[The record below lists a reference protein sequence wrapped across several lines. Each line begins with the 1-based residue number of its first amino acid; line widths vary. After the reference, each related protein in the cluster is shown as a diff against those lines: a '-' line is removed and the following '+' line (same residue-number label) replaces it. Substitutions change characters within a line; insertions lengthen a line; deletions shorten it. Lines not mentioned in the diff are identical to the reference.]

1 MEEGQ
6 NIKDYKIIKTIG
18 KEGCGIVYLVQKGNK
33 NEQYALKKI
42 PILSENE
49 IEEYQKIL
57 NAIFKINN
65 EHVIK
70 YFEYFIEN
78 KSLYILMEYGGDSDL
93 KKFINSYKD
102 KDQLIEEKI
111 INDIVLQICL
121 GLKEIHK
128 YRLIHRDLKPD
139 NIFINNNNHKI
150 KIGDFSVSRVL
161 NTHKQYS
168 VSQVGKL
175 HYLAPEMLD
184 GKEYNQKVDIY
195 GLGCIIHELFTL
207 NEYYDRKFGDNTE
220 INGDIY
226 KSKSKW

>member
-18 KEGCGIVYLVQKGNK
+18 RGGCGIVYLVQKGNK

-49 IEEYQKIL
+49 IEEYKKIL

-102 KDQLIEEKI
+102 KDQLIEEKNKI
-111 INDIVLQICL
+111 KD
-121 GLKEIHK
+121 K
-128 YRLIHRDLKPD
+128 
-139 NIFINNNNHKI
+139 INNINKI
-150 KIGDFSVSRVL
+150 
-161 NTHKQYS
+161 N
-168 VSQVGKL
+168 
-175 HYLAPEMLD
+175 
-184 GKEYNQKVDIY
+184 
-195 GLGCIIHELFTL
+195 
-207 NEYYDRKFGDNTE
+207 NEYVIKYYDIFEEDNKFNV
-220 INGDIY
+220 
-226 KSKSKW
+226 